1 MVQKKKQKTKFEI
14 AVMEIIRDLRYEKEY
29 TQDEMAELMG
39 VTRGF
44 IGQVESLNS
53 DSTYSLNHLN
63 KLAYELKCPLADLLP
78 KKPVVESDWKK

>member
-1 MVQKKKQKTKFEI
+1 MIEKKMKTKFEI
-14 AVMEIIRDLRYEKEY
+14 AVMEIVRDFRYEKEY

-63 KLAYELKCPLADLLP
+63 KLAYELKCSVADFLP
-78 KKPVVESDWKK
+78 KKPVAETGWKK

>member
-1 MVQKKKQKTKFEI
+1 MIEKKMKTKFEI
-14 AVMEIIRDLRYEKEY
+14 AVMEIVRDFRYEKEY

-63 KLAYELKCPLADLLP
+63 KLAYELKCSVADFLTM
-78 KKPVVESDWKK
+78 KPVAETGWKK

>member
-1 MVQKKKQKTKFEI
+1 
-14 AVMEIIRDLRYEKEY
+14 MEIVRELRYEKGY
-29 TQDEMAELMG
+29 NQDDMAELMG

-63 KLAYELKCPLADLLP
+63 RLAYELKCPITDLLP
-78 KKPVVESDWKK
+78 KKPVTEPDWKK

>member
-14 AVMEIIRDLRYEKEY
+14 AVMEIIRELRYEKGY
-29 TQDEMAELMG
+29 NQDDMAELMG

-63 KLAYELKCPLADLLP
+63 RLAHELKCSVADLLP
-78 KKPVVESDWKK
+78 KKPVVEPGWKK